1 MGGLDEI
8 NQPLPSKKNFKNPL
22 TKPPEYDIIKVPKG
36 KREQHNEQT

>member
-8 NQPLPSKKNFKNPL
+8 NQPPRKKNSKTPL
-22 TKPPEYDIIKVPKG
+22 TKPPECDIIKVPKG